1 MATFRTSN
9 DKLQQFLDSCER
21 KSYAKNTHLISPGDP
36 ADTLY
41 YIVSGSLVVCLE
53 DEDGRELILAYLNA
67 GEFLGEM
74 GLFIDQSTR
83 NVLIKT
89 RTEAT
94 LAEISHARISQFMQE
109 ADRESANNLL
119 VAIGTQLSDRLLR
132 TSRKA
137 GLLAFYDVA
146 GRIARTLLDLC
157 EQPDAMTH
165 PDGMQ
170 IQVTRQELGRMV
182 SCSREMAGRIL
193 TSLEEQG
200 LITVEGK
207 KTVIV
212 HEATRPSYEDRKK
225 ITD

>member
-1 MATFRTSN
+1 MR
-9 DKLQQFLDSCER
+9 
-21 KSYAKNTHLISPGDP
+21 
-36 ADTLY
+36 
-41 YIVSGSLVVCLE
+41 
-53 DEDGRELILAYLNA
+53 
-67 GEFLGEM
+67 
-74 GLFIDQSTR
+74 
-83 NVLIKT
+83 
-89 RTEAT
+89 
-94 LAEISHARISQFMQE
+94 E
-109 ADRESANNLL
+109 ADRESATNLL
-119 VAIGTQLSDRLLR
+119 VAIGSQLSDRLLR

-200 LITVEGK
+200 LISVEGK

-212 HEATRPSYEDRKK
+212 HEATRPSYEARKK
-225 ITD
+225 DTD